1 MSPSP
6 AISFDVST
14 TTTRLSSSSA
24 STRAAS
30 RSIVVL
36 PMPGRPMISTLFP
49 DSTRSLMI
57 SIVPN
62 TARPMRAV
70 RPTILPLRLRIAL
83 MRCSVRSMPAR
94 LSSPNE
100 PMWSMTYWMSSSV
113 DLALEQH
120 LLAARAEA
128 RLGRAAEVHHD
139 LDHVAFGRNGADSVG
154 DLGRQRHKQRFEVA
168 GAVVGAGGGHV
179 CHVAFV
185 LGNRSAQDSWD

>member
-6 AISFDVST
+6 AISLDVST

-36 PMPGRPMISTLFP
+36 PMPGRPMIRTLFP

-70 RPTILPLRLRIAL
+70 RPTILPLRLRIARDAMQRPL
-83 MRCSVRSMPAR
+83 DSGAVVLAERADV
-94 LSSPNE
+94 
-100 PMWSMTYWMSSSV
+100 V
-113 DLALEQH
+113 DDVLDVLVGHLALEQH
-120 LLAARAEA
+120 LLAAGAET
-128 RLGRAAEVHHD
+128 RLG
-139 LDHVAFGRNGADSVG
+139 G
-154 DLGRQRHKQRFEVA
+154 DR
-168 GAVVGAGGGHV
+168 
-179 CHVAFV
+179 
-185 LGNRSAQDSWD
+185 DP